1 MALARADDTVPGPTN
16 QRFRESAEQFMG
28 ICWRLMKQYGDVPWL
43 VDIAGDEIAHLIK
56 PYIGR
61 SQLSEMKPMYRLTSG
76 FGATTEAKAQ
86 QLMNLWQMF
95 DPTTGERAI
104 STRQFK
110 KQYPDRS
117 RWPDELDPE
126 EMRERRAKVVNQG
139 IREGVKEFR
148 EQYGLPKEQ
157 VDGLGEPVVEQAA
170 QYLWPML
177 DRQYP
182 ILMDDDSTAH
192 LEALSTMTQ
201 DESEDSIVRRIAIL
215 RQDQFFKWL
224 SGQQVARAAQVEP
237 PTPAPG
243 SPAAAASP
251 PGPAAGPD
259 VGTTTAEEMSTPTGE
274 VASLT
279 AEAREGGAY

>member
-1 MALARADDTVPGPTN
+1 M
-16 QRFRESAEQFMG
+16 
-28 ICWRLMKQYGDVPWL
+28 
-43 VDIAGDEIAHLIK
+43 
-56 PYIGR
+56 
-61 SQLSEMKPMYRLTSG
+61 
-76 FGATTEAKAQ
+76 
-86 QLMNLWQMF
+86 
-95 DPTTGERAI
+95 
-104 STRQFK
+104 
-110 KQYPDRS
+110 
-117 RWPDELDPE
+117 
-126 EMRERRAKVVNQG
+126 
-139 IREGVKEFR
+139 
-148 EQYGLPKEQ
+148 
-157 VDGLGEPVVEQAA
+157 VEQAA

-237 PTPAPG
+237 PPPAPG